1 MTYQIN
7 QPAVP
12 NAEDKW
18 TAAEHLGNLL
28 LFFPTEVRRGIKTTN
43 GDADAVACSRVVNLD
58 TGRVLNNTLIFGT
71 ALVPNI
77 GPAAPD
83 SLVAGRLAQGEGKP
97 GQSKPWILLPHDE
110 NELRQ
115 VQAWLAH
122 DAQNQ
127 LQQPSAPPTQAAQG
141 GWGQQAAAPAYGS
154 PAPATG
160 GWGAPAPTPT
170 QAGAPTA
177 WGAPAPVAPSPA
189 TAAPSQWG
197 APAAAAPA
205 GPAPDVHPGLAEALR
220 KKGVPGDQLT
230 SMAQAE
236 QIWAVVQHQPD
247 VTA

>member
-1 MTYQIN
+1 M
-7 QPAVP
+7 
-12 NAEDKW
+12 
-18 TAAEHLGNLL
+18 AAGPQRVRGGLVQERSSGVDVASLSEH
-28 LFFPTEVRRGIKTTN
+28 VR
-43 GDADAVACSRVVNLD
+43 
-58 TGRVLNNTLIFGT
+58 
-71 ALVPNI
+71 
-77 GPAAPD
+77 
-83 SLVAGRLAQGEGKP
+83 GE
-97 GQSKPWILLPHDE
+97 ILLPHDE

-160 GWGAPAPTPT
+160 GWGAPAPAPAAAAP
-170 QAGAPTA
+170 QAG

-189 TAAPSQWG
+189 TAAPSNWG
-197 APAAAAPA
+197 TPAPAAPA
-205 GPAPDVHPGLAEALR
+205 GPAPDVHPQLAEALR
-220 KKGVPGDQLT
+220 KKGVPGEQLT